1 MASNSKE
8 YWDDNFRQK
17 IASGEM
23 HHWDRPDTWHAIAK
37 MIIRLRDFCEVK
49 SLLDLGC
56 GAGYFAKFI
65 KDYKEYSWSM
75 PLIGKDGVYARDRSR
90 VAINWLNQFSS
101 GLHCSVGDA
110 EDTGYPDNY
119 FECVVA
125 NELLEHVP
133 DLHAVLKE
141 VKRILGHGGFLVI
154 TTPHDGS
161 LGDNLNE
168 HEREFT
174 HDSLFHVLNQYFPY
188 ITFGENVRWFRE
200 DPNLVS
206 IVAGAKL

>member
-8 YWDDNFRQK
+8 YWDSNFRQK
-17 IASGEM
+17 IASEEM
-23 HHWDRPDTWHAIAK
+23 HHWDRPGTWHAVARM
-37 MIIRLRDFCEVK
+37 MIQLRDFCEIKKV
-49 SLLDLGC
+49 LDLGC
-56 GAGYFAKFI
+56 GAGYFARFI
-65 KDYKEYSWSM
+65 QHYKEASWSM
-75 PLIGKDGVYARDRSR
+75 PLVKEIHATDRSP
-90 VAINWLNQFSS
+90 VAIRWLKQYTQ
-101 GLHCSVGDA
+101 GIHCSVGDA
-110 EDTGYPDNY
+110 ESIDYPDDY

-125 NELLEHVP
+125 NEILEHVP
-133 DLHAVLKE
+133 DLHVALKE
-141 VKRILGHGGFLVI
+141 VTRVLGHGGYLVV

-161 LGDNLNE
+161 LGDNLDE

-188 ITFGENVRWFRE
+188 VTFGGNVRWFKE